1 MVVLLETLRRH
12 LAFPRAL
19 LAAVMA
25 LAWMPAAHAE
35 GALTLWLTRPLY
47 PGQDTLVARTD
58 AALRGMFPQ
67 EALKGEIIGRAE
79 LAQLLDAQPLALG
92 CILGE
97 SACTDPVEA
106 VVSGLGVG
114 RVVLLKAGQDESG
127 YRYRATSWTLGGEP
141 VVGEGQGAQLEKSLL
156 SALVK
161 VVPVS
166 ASLVVESTPA
176 GAAVYVDGEQVGT
189 APATLQLLPGE
200 HSVKLELASHL
211 PVEAKVK
218 LVARGQTTLSRTLEK
233 VPARLVVEAL
243 PEGVAIVVD
252 GEQAAKDRLDRGIHP
267 GVHTVAL
274 SLDGHVPYEEKLD
287 IAPGAT
293 ARVKRT
299 LAPTTWFQVK
309 TAMAR
314 AQDEEAGRRLY
325 LSAAYEF
332 GAFLSKSYATS
343 LDASFPR
350 VDGFKKGELPAV
362 SGVNAEVGLRWRY
375 GGIAL
380 VGVST
385 FASAP
390 GNKVLA
396 TFAVEQQQ
404 PQPDGST
411 VTVVV
416 PQQREANVEIHGATL
431 RLLQPQLQLLLWR
444 FAFGVQGGVATRGAV
459 LYLDGNKRL
468 LVPGGAPA
476 SWDGLL
482 LEAQGRVRFTVV
494 GGLFLEGA
502 ARWSRPLTNGNA
514 GILSYQ
520 AGLGYAFE

>member
-1 MVVLLETLRRH
+1 MTVLLETLRRH
-12 LAFPRAL
+12 LALLRAL

-47 PGQDTLVARTD
+47 PGQDNLVSRTD

-67 EALKGEIIGRAE
+67 EALKGEIIGRTE
-79 LAQLLDAQPLALG
+79 LARLLEGKPLELG

-106 VVSGLGVG
+106 VISGLGVG

-141 VVGEGQGAQLEKSLL
+141 VVGEGQGSQLEKALL

-176 GAAVYVDGEQVGT
+176 GAVIHVDGEQVGT

-200 HSVKLELASHL
+200 HTVKLELASHL
-211 PVEAKVK
+211 PAEAKVK
-218 LVARGQTTLSRTLEK
+218 LVARGQATLARTLEK

-243 PEGVAIVVD
+243 PEGVAIAVD
-252 GEQAAKDRLDRGIHP
+252 GQYAAKDKLDRGIQP
-267 GVHTVAL
+267 GSHTVAL
-274 SLDGHVPYEEKLD
+274 TLEGYVPYEEKLD
-287 IAPGAT
+287 VAPGAT
-293 ARVKRT
+293 ARVNRA
-299 LAPTTWFQVK
+299 LNPTTWFQVK

-314 AQDEEAGRRLY
+314 AQDAEAARRLY
-325 LSAAYEF
+325 LAAAYEF
-332 GAFLSKSYATS
+332 GAFLDTRYVTA
-343 LDASFPR
+343 LDTGLPR
-350 VDGFKKGELPAV
+350 VDAFKEGALPSV

-380 VGVST
+380 FGIST
-385 FASAP
+385 FESAK
-390 GNKVLA
+390 GTRVVA
-396 TFAVEQQQ
+396 TFTKTETR
-404 PQPDGST
+404 PDGST
-411 VTVVV
+411 AVVG
-416 PQQREANVEIHGATL
+416 QEQREADALIHGATV
-431 RLLQPQLQLLLWR
+431 RFLQPQLQLLLWR
-444 FAFGVQGGVATRGAV
+444 FALGLQGGVATRGAL
-459 LYLDGNKRL
+459 LYLDGDRRIG
-468 LVPGGAPA
+468 VAGGAPF

-502 ARWSRPLTNGNA
+502 ARYSRPVLGSNA
-514 GILSYQ
+514 GILSFQ